1 MDYSTLVY
9 LGQLSISIAVLITVF
24 SLFFKKSYQ
33 TTKEFIQQSKPLYAF
48 ASVLLIAGI
57 LLTAPSISSKNLD
70 QYYNYTVG
78 TNNQTLIVE
87 PKSDAPW
94 YISKDKKAYTIVS
107 ITYKEYKV
115 MDAKTNN
122 LIVIPRKG

>member
-9 LGQLSISIAVLITVF
+9 LGQLSISTAVLITVF

-48 ASVLLIAGI
+48 ASVLLIAGS
-57 LLTAPSISSKNLD
+57 LLASPSIRSTNLE

-87 PKSDAPW
+87 PKSNTPW

>member
-9 LGQLSISIAVLITVF
+9 LGQLSISTAVLITVF

-33 TTKEFIQQSKPLYAF
+33 TTKEFIRDSKPLYAF
-48 ASVLLIAGI
+48 VAVLFIGGI
-57 LLTAPSISSKNLD
+57 LLATPSISSKNLE

-87 PKSDAPW
+87 PKSNAPW

>member
-1 MDYSTLVY
+1 MDYSILVY
-9 LGQLSISIAVLITVF
+9 LGQLSISTAVLLAVLN
-24 SLFFKKSYQ
+24 LFFKKPYQ
-33 TTKEFIQQSKPLYAF
+33 SVKEFVSDNKRHYALV
-48 ASVLLIAGI
+48 AVLFIGGI
-57 LLTAPSISSKNLD
+57 LLAVPSISSVNLE

-94 YISKDKKAYTIVS
+94 YVSKDKKVYTIVS

-115 MDAKTNN
+115 MDTKTNN

>member
-33 TTKEFIQQSKPLYAF
+33 TTKEFIRDSIPLYAF

-57 LLTAPSISSKNLD
+57 LLATPSISSKNLE
-70 QYYNYTVG
+70 QYYNYTIG

-87 PKSDAPW
+87 PKSNAPW

>member
-1 MDYSTLVY
+1 MEYSTLVY
-9 LGQLSISIAVLITVF
+9 LGQLSISTAVLITVF

-48 ASVLLIAGI
+48 ASVLLIAGS
-57 LLTAPSISSKNLD
+57 LLASPSIRSTNIE

-78 TNNQTLIVE
+78 TNNQTLIIE
-87 PKSDAPW
+87 PKANAPW
-94 YISKDKKAYTIVS
+94 YVSIVS

>member
-9 LGQLSISIAVLITVF
+9 LGQLSISTAVLITVF

-48 ASVLLIAGI
+48 ASVLLIAGS
-57 LLTAPSISSKNLD
+57 LLASPSIRPTNLE

-87 PKSDAPW
+87 PKSNAPW

-122 LIVIPRKG
+122 LIVITRKG

>member
-9 LGQLSISIAVLITVF
+9 LGQLSISTAVLITVF

-48 ASVLLIAGI
+48 ASVLLIAGS
-57 LLTAPSISSKNLD
+57 LLASPSIRPTNLE

-94 YISKDKKAYTIVS
+94 YVSKDKKVYTIVS

-115 MDAKTNN
+115 MDTKTNN

>member
-9 LGQLSISIAVLITVF
+9 LGQLSISTAVLITVF

-48 ASVLLIAGI
+48 ASVLLIAGS
-57 LLTAPSISSKNLD
+57 LLASPSIRSTNLE
-70 QYYNYTVG
+70 QYYNYTVS

-87 PKSDAPW
+87 PKSNAPW

>member
-9 LGQLSISIAVLITVF
+9 LGQLSISTAVLITVF

-48 ASVLLIAGI
+48 ASVLLIAGS
-57 LLTAPSISSKNLD
+57 LLASPSIRPTNLE

-87 PKSDAPW
+87 PKSNAPW

>member
-9 LGQLSISIAVLITVF
+9 LGQFSMSTAVLLAVF

-33 TTKEFIQQSKPLYAF
+33 TTKEFIRDSTPLYAF
-48 ASVLLIAGI
+48 AGVLLIAGI
-57 LLTAPSISSKNLD
+57 LLATPSIGSKNLE

-87 PKSDAPW
+87 PKSNAPW

-115 MDAKTNN
+115 MDVKTNN

>member
-9 LGQLSISIAVLITVF
+9 LGQLSISTAVLITVF

-48 ASVLLIAGI
+48 ASVLLIAGS
-57 LLTAPSISSKNLD
+57 LLASPSIRPTNLK

-87 PKSDAPW
+87 PKSNAPW

>member
-9 LGQLSISIAVLITVF
+9 LGQLSISTAVLITVF

-48 ASVLLIAGI
+48 VSVLLIAGS
-57 LLTAPSISSKNLD
+57 LLASPSIRPTNLE

-87 PKSDAPW
+87 PKSNAPW